1 MSQSGAKSEVGY
13 RASLVGRG
21 EADSE
26 DNSESR
32 KVVLLISIIVP
43 VLNRREGLERTLESV
58 LSQSADF
65 ECLVI
70 DGESSDG
77 TLEFLRGVRDE
88 RLRVFSEKDGGIYEA
103 MNKAI
108 DLASGRFLFFLGAGD
123 VLMPEALEKVAP
135 HMRGEGV
142 VVVYGDAI
150 LRGAVYDG
158 EFDALKLCRENICH
172 QALFCSREV
181 FEQVGRFE
189 TKYRSFADWAWN
201 FQWFGRK
208 NVARKYVPVVVAQ
221 FEDGGVSG
229 RGDQVFE
236 AERAALIFSRLGIAV
251 YLKHYW
257 PQWMAELWRLLDGPK
272 EWVKARLPG
281 GFLVLKRR
289 IFGPRF

>member
-1 MSQSGAKSEVGY
+1 M
-13 RASLVGRG
+13 
-21 EADSE
+21 
-26 DNSESR
+26 
-32 KVVLLISIIVP
+32 LISIIVP
-43 VLNRREGLERTLESV
+43 ALNRRAGLERTLGSV
-58 LSQSADF
+58 FAQRADF

-70 DGESSDG
+70 DGGSSDG
-77 TLEFLRGVRDE
+77 TLEFLRGVRDG
-88 RLRVFSEKDGGIYEA
+88 RLRFYTGKDGGIYEA

-108 DLASGRFLFFLGAGD
+108 DLARGRFLYFLGAGD
-123 VLMPEALEKVAP
+123 VLMPGALEKVVP
-135 HMRGEGV
+135 HLRGEGA

-150 LRGAVYDG
+150 LRGAVYDR

-172 QALFCSREV
+172 QALFCSHEV

-208 NVARKYVPVVVAQ
+208 NVARKYVPVVVAK

-236 AERAALIFSRLGIAV
+236 AERGALIFSRLGLGV
-251 YLKHYW
+251 YLKYYW
-257 PQWMAELWRLLDGPK
+257 PQWMAEFWRLVDGPK
-272 EWVKARLPG
+272 EWVKAQLPG
-281 GFLVLKRR
+281 GVLVLKRR